1 MANFNRTE
9 SEKEENQTDLSSKD
23 STAPNDSC
31 ALHIDESNSD
41 DRDSSKDESNTDD
54 EHNTTKQLQFD
65 VTGSDQCN
73 DFLLPVVFW

>member
-31 ALHIDESNSD
+31 ALHIDESKSD
-41 DRDSSKDESNTDD
+41 DRDSSKDETNTDD